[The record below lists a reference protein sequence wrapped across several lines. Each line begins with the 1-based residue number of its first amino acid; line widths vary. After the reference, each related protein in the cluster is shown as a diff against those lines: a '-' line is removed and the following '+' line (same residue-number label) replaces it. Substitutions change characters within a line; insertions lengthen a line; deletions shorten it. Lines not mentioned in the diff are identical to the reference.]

1 MHDSFPK
8 TATIPCMQR
17 LQSSYIA
24 LMKNPQLWNTNL
36 NSAFQII
43 ALNCTQALNISR
55 ASIWF
60 LTDKHELECQVLFD
74 VNEGKISRGMCLSA
88 TDFPSYFDAIEHH
101 RILDANNAL
110 TDSRTLE
117 FTEPYL
123 KPLNIHA
130 MLDASFRYEGKTE
143 GVICFEQVGQ
153 PRLWSQHECNYAISI
168 SDLIAQ
174 LRIFYALK
182 DSETRY
188 RLLYEQCGDG
198 VFIIKNHQIIDCNQ
212 TALSLFGYEKDQLL
226 GSRLDSL
233 SPAYQPDGQL
243 SRDKANQLS
252 QQALQGNEQSA
263 EWLHKR
269 EGGTLFYVSL
279 KLNRLELN
287 EETHLIATLHNI
299 DSLKVAQEK
308 VLELNSLRQAIFD
321 SARYSIISTDPNG
334 IILTFNKAAE
344 NLLGYTAN
352 EMIQR
357 KTPQI
362 IHKASEVVERAKEL
376 STMLGREIQPG
387 FEVFVTRC
395 KELQSED
402 REWTYIHKDGHEIP
416 VLLSVTALR
425 DADQNITGY
434 LGIAYD
440 ITKRKTAESA
450 LLASQKELEY
460 RASHDSLTGLANRT
474 QLHTDA
480 FLALQEARN
489 NKHLAALMLLDL
501 DRFKE
506 VNDTLGHHTGD
517 LLLQAL
523 GEKLSSVLS
532 SQQAILYRLGG
543 DEFAILMP
551 SISHKDQACT
561 VAKMAT
567 QCVRQP
573 FIIEGIT
580 LELGGS
586 IGIALFPADGDDSHE
601 LLRCADVAMYSAKS
615 QSSGVVVYQTYL
627 DAHSPRRL
635 KLMADL
641 SKAIRDNQ
649 LSLYYQPRI
658 DIQTQACVGCEALLR
673 WNHPTLGN
681 IPPAEFIPLAEMSD
695 IIHSLSLW
703 VIETAIQQIKGFAAL
718 GINLPIAVNLSARNL
733 IDVSLP
739 SIIQKLLI
747 DHNIT
752 AELLEIEITESA
764 FISDPER
771 AETVVGDIS
780 QLGIRLAIDDFGTG
794 YSSLSYLK
802 RLPIHT
808 LKVDRSF
815 VADMLSD
822 EQDAAIVRSTIGL
835 AHSFGLNVVAEGVE
849 DHATLYQLSLNNC
862 NQAQG
867 FSICKPLP
875 VEQFIAWLGQH
886 STRDYSL
893 CYEI

>member
-8 TATIPCMQR
+8 TVTIPCMQR

-43 ALNCTQALNISR
+43 VLSCTQALNIPR

-60 LTDKHELECQVLFD
+60 LTDKHEIECQVLFD
-74 VNEGKISRGMCLSA
+74 ANEGKISRGMCLSA

-101 RILDANNAL
+101 RILDASNAL
-110 TDSRTLE
+110 TDFRTLE
-117 FTEPYL
+117 FTETYL

-143 GVICFEQVGQ
+143 GVVCFEQVNQ
-153 PRLWSQHECNYAISI
+153 PRLWNQHECNYAVSI

-174 LRIFYALK
+174 LRIFYALR

-188 RLLYEQCGDG
+188 RLLYDQCGDG
-198 VFIIKNHQIIDCNQ
+198 VLIIRDQHVIECNQ

-252 QQALQGNEQSA
+252 QQALQGNEQST
-263 EWLHKR
+263 EWLNKR
-269 EGGTLFYVSL
+269 KGGTLFYVSL

-299 DSLKVAQEK
+299 DNLKVAQEK
-308 VLELNSLRQAIFD
+308 VLELNALRQAIFD
-321 SARYSIISTDPNG
+321 SARYSIISTDPHG

-344 NLLGYTAN
+344 KLLGYTAD

-357 KTPQI
+357 NTPQI
-362 IHKASEVVERAKEL
+362 IHKESEVVERAKEL
-376 STMLGREIQPG
+376 SIMLGYEIQPG
-387 FEVFVTRC
+387 FEVFVNRC
-395 KELQSED
+395 KALQSED

-425 DADQNITGY
+425 DADQNISGY

-460 RASHDSLTGLANRT
+460 RANHDSLTGLANRT
-474 QLHTDA
+474 KLHSDA
-480 FLALQEARN
+480 FIALREASN
-489 NKHLAALMLLDL
+489 NKHLVALMLLDL

-517 LLLQAL
+517 LLLKAL
-523 GEKLSSVLS
+523 GEKLSRALTPL
-532 SQQAILYRLGG
+532 QAILYRLGG

-551 SISHKDQACT
+551 DISHKDQACI

-573 FIIEGIT
+573 FVIEGIT

-586 IGIALFPADGDDSHE
+586 IGIALFPEDGDDSHE

-615 QSSGVVVYQTYL
+615 QSSGVVVYQADL

-641 SKAIRDNQ
+641 SQAIRDSQ

-658 DIQTQACVGCEALLR
+658 DIETQACVGCEALLR
-673 WNHPTLGN
+673 WYHPTLGN

-703 VIETAIQQIKGFAAL
+703 VIETAIQQIKGFAAI
-718 GINLPIAVNLSARNL
+718 GITVPIAVNLSARNL
-733 IDVSLP
+733 IDQSLP
-739 SIIQKLLI
+739 DNIQALLNK
-747 DHNIT
+747 HNVL
-752 AELLEIEITESA
+752 ANLLEIEITESA
-764 FISDPER
+764 FISDPAR
-771 AETVVGDIS
+771 AEAVVRDIS

-849 DHATLYQLSLNNC
+849 DQATLSQLSLNNC

-867 FSICKPLP
+867 FLICQPLP
-875 VEQFIAWLGQH
+875 SSEFIAWFEQH
-886 STRDYSL
+886 NTHSCPPL
-893 CYEI
+893 YEI